1 MFSLLAGLWRLLF
14 QKTEHFVLIIGC
26 DGAGKTTLMEQAKRI
41 FSNQSKKEDEND
53 NDLDG
58 IGPTVGLNIGKI
70 DQGKVRLVVWD
81 LGGQSGLRFMWDRY
95 YSECDGVVFVVDSA
109 ESSRFD
115 EAKKEIQQAAGHTQL
130 HEVPLL
136 VLANKQDLT
145 EALPAETVEGAVID
159 MGVKS
164 GRKFLVQGVSA
175 LKGTGVKMGL
185 EWLVQQ
191 IRAGGR
197 RKKR

>member
-1 MFSLLAGLWRLLF
+1 
-14 QKTEHFVLIIGC
+14 
-26 DGAGKTTLMEQAKRI
+26 
-41 FSNQSKKEDEND
+41 
-53 NDLDG
+53 
-58 IGPTVGLNIGKI
+58 
-70 DQGKVRLVVWD
+70 
-81 LGGQSGLRFMWDRY
+81 MWDRY